1 LTETLPYKILT
12 IVLRL
17 ALLAALFS
25 GGWLVYSRLPE
36 QESAG
41 DYQTPATALR
51 IVLDAGARDTP
62 VDIPIELYP
71 IDVIA
76 VRNEYFA
83 ERRAGKR
90 YEDFLKERM
99 AGRSKISTRLDM
111 QGQTTVSL
119 SPGNWWIHALLSG
132 NEDLE
137 WRLPVSVGGPK
148 QTVELTPQN
157 AYTRSKTF

>member
-1 LTETLPYKILT
+1 LTETLSYKLLT

-17 ALLAALFS
+17 GLLAALFA
-25 GGWLVYSRLPE
+25 GAWLVYSRLPE
-36 QESAG
+36 QKSAG
-41 DYQTPATALR
+41 DHQVPATSLR
-51 IVLDAGARDTP
+51 IVLDAGIRDAD

-71 IDVIA
+71 IDVVA

-99 AGRSKISTRLDM
+99 AGRSKISARLDM
-111 QGQTTVSL
+111 QGQTTVAV
-119 SPGNWWIHALLSG
+119 SPGNWWIHALITG
-132 NEDLE
+132 DEDLE
-137 WRLPVSVGGPK
+137 WRLPVSVGGQK